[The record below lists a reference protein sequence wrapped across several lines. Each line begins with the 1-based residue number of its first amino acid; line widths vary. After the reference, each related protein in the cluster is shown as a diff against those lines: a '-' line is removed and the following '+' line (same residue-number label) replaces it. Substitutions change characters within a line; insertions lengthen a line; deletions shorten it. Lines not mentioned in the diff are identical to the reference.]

1 MKNLQP
7 ITASFTLLCCILIAA
22 CARTDQPPAAAGGPE
37 NPRDRAAWELMRLRD
52 PATGRIPDGISA
64 RELAFAKSLPHRPGG
79 AFLKSL
85 GVQEYGWQQRGPFNV
100 GGRTRALALDR
111 TGEDTILAGGVSG
124 GMWRS
129 TNAGGSWTRV
139 TRLDMHPSVTCIQQ
153 DPRPG
158 KERTWYYGTG
168 ELYGN
173 SATDGGAYYLG
184 DGVFK
189 STDNGVTWERVKGT
203 GSGTPSSFDNV
214 SDLVWN
220 LAVDPSNRDQDEIYI
235 AVYGEVRRTTNGG
248 ETWQRVRGG
257 LNPSYA
263 TDVAVTDSGVV
274 YATLSSDGSQRGIF
288 RTGGQT
294 WVNITPPEWPRTYN
308 RIRIGLVPSDQNV
321 VYFLGET
328 PGSGA
333 LGKNFRGDS
342 SWQSLWRYTYLSG
355 DGTGTGGK
363 WENLSANIPI
373 YGTSTGDFFSQGGYD
388 LHVTVDPHNPNNVV
402 IGGTNLYRSTDGF
415 ASTANS
421 KWIGGY
427 KLWKRDSTILEDYQY
442 PNHHPDQ
449 HAVVF
454 SATRPGVLFSA
465 SDGGVH
471 RSDNYL
477 ADSVEW
483 DSLNNGYFTT
493 QFYTVAIDHAT
504 PGSNLV
510 IGGLQDNGSWGTSSL
525 NSAAPWVE
533 RGTSDGAYCAV
544 VDGGRELYLSK
555 QLGRVYRVLLDQSGA
570 VTGSTR
576 VEPDSATDYM
586 FINPFVLNP
595 SDQKMMVMAAGRYLW
610 RNTDLTAI
618 PLSSTQRTTI
628 NWAKLENSRTDSA
641 SVVSAIGVSTA
652 APANR
657 VWYGTSRGKLYR
669 MDDAFVGDPQSVNV
683 TGTEFPSGGYITAV
697 NVDPMDGNRAVVVFS
712 NYNVMSLFETTDA
725 GETWTPIG
733 GNLEEQ
739 PDGKGAGPSC
749 RWFAFLH
756 RPQGTLYLVAT
767 STGLYSTKKLEG
779 MNTVWYQEGAD
790 VIGNVVVTMIDVRQS
805 DGYVAVATH
814 GNGMFSTVVQA
825 LGVDDPTEATAA
837 FSLYPNP
844 ARDHLVVMLPSDQV
858 TEQAEITLYD
868 HTGRAAT
875 APLRPPIGIATHEVD
890 LSGLPSGNYLC
901 AVKIGKRK
909 MVRKVMVME

>member
-1 MKNLQP
+1 ML
-7 ITASFTLLCCILIAA
+7 TTLRFLLSLAFLLLIAS
-22 CARTDQPPAAAGGPE
+22 CASTDKPIPTDAGPE
-37 NPRDRAAWELMRLRD
+37 TPRDRAAWELMRLRD
-52 PATGRIPDGISA
+52 PATGRIPEGISA
-64 RELAFAKSLPHRPGG
+64 RELAFAKTLPQRHGN
-79 AFLKSL
+79 AFLKTL
-85 GVQEYGWQQRGPFNV
+85 GVQQYGWQQRGPFNV

-111 TGEDTILAGGVSG
+111 TGEDTMLAGGVSG

-129 TNAGGSWTRV
+129 INGGGSWTRV

-173 SATDGGAYYLG
+173 SASDGGAYYYG

-189 STDNGVTWERVKGT
+189 SNDNGVTWERLPGT
-203 GSGTPSSFDNV
+203 GSGTPSSFDNA

-220 LAVDPSNRDQDEIYI
+220 LAVDPSNLDQDEIYL
-235 AVYGEVRRTTNGG
+235 AVYGEIRRTTNGG
-248 ETWQRVRGG
+248 TNWQRVRGG
-257 LNPSYA
+257 INSAYA
-263 TDVAVTDSGVV
+263 TDVAVTDSGIV

-288 RTGGQT
+288 RLSGQKWTG
-294 WVNITPPEWPRTYN
+294 ITPPGWPSTYN
-308 RIRIGLVPSDQNV
+308 RIRIGIAPSNQNI
-321 VYFLGET
+321 VYFLAET
-328 PGSGA
+328 PGAGA

-342 SWQSLWRYTYLSG
+342 SWQSLWRYTYLSD
-355 DGTGTGGK
+355 DGTGAGGT

-388 LHVTVDPHNPNNVV
+388 LHVTVDPHNPNHVV

-415 ASTANS
+415 TSTSNY

-442 PNHHPDQ
+442 PEHHPDQ
-449 HAVVF
+449 HAAVF
-454 SATRPGVLFSA
+454 SATRPNVLFTA

-477 ADSVEW
+477 ADSVTW
-483 DSLNNGYFTT
+483 TSLNNGYFTT

-504 PGSNLV
+504 AGSNLM
-510 IGGLQDNGSWGTSSL
+510 IGGLQDNGSWGTASL
-525 NSAAPWVE
+525 NSSAPWVE

-555 QLGRVYRVLLDQSGA
+555 QQGRVYRVLLDQDGN

-595 SDQKMMVMAAGRYLW
+595 SDQKMMFMAAGRYLW

-628 NWAKLENSRTDSA
+628 NWAKLEQSKTDSA
-641 SVVSAIGVSTA
+641 SVVSAIGVSTT

-669 MDDAFVGDPQSVNV
+669 IDNATSGDPQPVNV
-683 TGTEFPSGGYITAV
+683 TGGEFPVNGYITAI
-697 NVDPMDGNRAVVVFS
+697 NVDPMDGNRAVAVFS
-712 NYNVMSLFETTDA
+712 NYNVMSLFLTTDA
-725 GETWTPIG
+725 GQTWTAIS

-739 PDGKGAGPSC
+739 SDGKGAGPSC

-756 RPQGTLYLVAT
+756 RPNGVLCLVAT
-767 STGLYSTKKLEG
+767 STGLYSTNKLDG
-779 MNTVWYQEGAD
+779 MNTVWHQEGAD
-790 VIGNVVVTMIDVRQS
+790 VIGNVVVAMIDVRQS

-825 LGVDDPTEATAA
+825 LGVDEPAQPTAV
-837 FSLYPNP
+837 FSIYPNP
-844 ARDHLVVMLPSDQV
+844 ATDHLVVMLPPEQL
-858 TEQAEITLYD
+858 TEQSEITVYD
-868 HTGRAAT
+868 LTGRAVTEPAY
-875 APLRPPIGIATHEVD
+875 PPIGIATHEID
-890 LSGLPSGNYLC
+890 LTTLPSGNYLC
-901 AVKIGKRK
+901 SVKMGERK
-909 MVRKVMVME
+909 MVRRVVVR

>member
-1 MKNLQP
+1 ML
-7 ITASFTLLCCILIAA
+7 TMLRLSVSLVACSLLIAS
-22 CARTDQPPAAAGGPE
+22 CSSTDKQVLTDAGSE
-37 NPRDRAAWELMRLRD
+37 TPRDRAAWELMRLRD
-52 PATGRIPDGISA
+52 PATGRIPEGISA
-64 RELAFAKSLPHRPGG
+64 RELAFAKTLPQRQGR
-79 AFLKSL
+79 AFLKTL
-85 GVQEYGWQQRGPFNV
+85 GVQEYGWQQRGPVNV

-129 TNAGGSWTRV
+129 TDAGESWTRV
-139 TRLDMHPSVTCIQQ
+139 TRLDIHPSVTCIQQ

-173 SATDGGAYYLG
+173 SATDGGAYYYG

-189 STDNGVTWERVKGT
+189 SNDNGVTWERLSGT
-203 GSGTPSSFDNV
+203 GSGTPSSFDNA

-220 LAVDPSNRDQDEIYI
+220 LAVDPSNIDQDEIYL
-235 AVYGEVRRTTNGG
+235 ALYGEIRRTTNGG
-248 ETWQRVRGG
+248 TTWQKVRGG
-257 LNPSYA
+257 LTGSYA
-263 TDVAVTDSGVV
+263 TDVAVTDTGVV

-288 RTGGQT
+288 RASGQT
-294 WVNITPPEWPRTYN
+294 WSNITPTEWPKIYN
-308 RIRIGLVPSDQNV
+308 RIRIGIVPSNQNV

-355 DGTGTGGK
+355 DGTAAGGK

-373 YGTSTGDFFSQGGYD
+373 YGTSTGDFFSQQGYD
-388 LHVTVDPHNPNNVV
+388 LHITVDPHNPNNVV

-415 ASTANS
+415 ASTSNY

-442 PNHHPDQ
+442 PEHHPDQ
-449 HAVVF
+449 HAAVF
-454 SATRPGVLFSA
+454 SATRPNVLFTA

-477 ADSVEW
+477 ADSVRW
-483 DSLNNGYFTT
+483 TSLNNGYFTT

-504 PGSNLV
+504 SGSNLM
-510 IGGLQDNGSWGTSSL
+510 IGGLQDNGTWGTSSL
-525 NSAAPWVE
+525 SSSTPWVE

-544 VDGGRELYLSK
+544 VDGGREMYLSK
-555 QLGRVYRVLLDQSGA
+555 QQGRVYRVLLDENGA

-595 SDQKMMVMAAGRYLW
+595 SDQNMMFMAAGRYLW

-628 NWAKLENSRTDSA
+628 NWAKLENSKTDSA
-641 SVVSAIGVSTA
+641 SVVSAISISST

-657 VWYGTSRGKLYR
+657 VWYGTTRGKLYR
-669 MDDAFVGDPQSVNV
+669 IDNATVGDPQPVNV
-683 TGTEFPSGGYITAV
+683 TGANFPTNGYITAI
-697 NVDPMDGNRAVVVFS
+697 NVDPMNGDRAVVVFS
-712 NYNVMSLFETTDA
+712 NYNVMSLFLTTNA
-725 GETWTPIG
+725 GETWTPIS

-739 PDGKGAGPSC
+739 SDGKGAGPSC

-756 RPQGTLYLVAT
+756 RPNGVLCLVAT
-767 STGLYSTKKLEG
+767 STGLYSTNKLDG
-779 MNTVWYQEGAD
+779 MNTVWHQEGAD

-825 LGVDDPTEATAA
+825 LGVDEPTQPTAA
-837 FSLYPNP
+837 FSIYPNP
-844 ARDHLVVMLPSDQV
+844 ATDRIVVMLPPEQL
-858 TEQAEITLYD
+858 TEQAEIALYD
-868 HTGRAAT
+868 LTGRAVT
-875 APLRPPIGIATHEVD
+875 APYRPAIGLATHEID
-890 LSGLPSGNYLC
+890 LQHLPSGNYLC
-901 AVKIGKRK
+901 KVKMGKNEV
-909 MVRKVMVME
+909 VRRVVVR